1 MSVQLAIPASQL
13 VAVNPGVITA
23 AGAAVDLLGL
33 FLTSSTRIPIGT
45 VQSFA
50 TQAAVGAFFGGSSPE
65 AAKAAIYFLGFDNSA
80 LKPAAMLFAQCP
92 YAGAVPAYLRGGNIS
107 GLTLAQLQAITGTLI
122 ITIDGLTF
130 TSGSIDLS
138 GAGSFSAAAA
148 LIQTALGAVDA
159 TFTAAIAATTM
170 TVSAV
175 ATGELSVGQVV
186 AGAGVTAGTKIVS
199 LGSGTGGTG
208 TYTVS
213 PSQSASSTSMTAGAA
228 SVSFDSQSGAF
239 IVTGGSPGAE
249 EGAITF
255 ATGTASTA
263 LMLTAAT
270 GAVISQGADQVGVSD
285 PTSPSVFM
293 NGVTAVTTNWA
304 TLVTIFEPVAADK
317 VAFADWVNGQNNRFI
332 YAMWDT
338 DITATESNDSASAGA
353 IIIAKGDSGT
363 VPIYEPSDLNH
374 GAFVAGYFASI
385 DFTQPNGRVT
395 LAYRRQQGLAVGVT
409 NETIAGQ
416 LLLNGYNFYGE
427 YSTSNAD
434 FNLFQNGSI
443 TGPFAWADSYAN
455 QIWLSAQ
462 LQLALLTL
470 LQQTFSIPYN
480 QEGYNLIAAAA
491 ADPIN
496 AALSFGAIRA
506 GVTLSQAEI
515 AEVNNA
521 AGIDVATTLQNRGWY
536 LQIKDADPSV
546 RVARGS
552 PPITFWYMDGQSVQK
567 ITLDSVEIQ

>member
-23 AGAAVDLLGL
+23 AGAAADLLGL
-33 FLTSSTRIPIGT
+33 FLTESTRVPIGAVNSFPT
-45 VQSFA
+45 QSA
-50 TQAAVGAFFGGSSPE
+50 VAAYFGGNSAE
-65 AAKAAIYFLGFDNSA
+65 AAKAAVYFLGFDNSA

-92 YAGAVPAYLRGGNIS
+92 YAGPVAAYLRGGNIS
-107 GLTLAQLQAITGTLI
+107 GLTLTQLQAISGVITL
-122 ITIDGLTF
+122 TIDGHPF
-130 TSGSIDLS
+130 TSGNINLS
-138 GAGSFSAAAA
+138 GATSFSDAAAT
-148 LIQTALGAVDA
+148 IQTALGASDA
-159 TFTAAIAATTM
+159 TVTGSIAATTL

-175 ATGELSVGQVV
+175 GAGALAVGQVISGSGITV
-186 AGAGVTAGTKIVS
+186 GTRITA
-199 LGSGTGGTG
+199 LGSGSGGTG
-208 TYTVS
+208 TYTVA
-213 PSQSASSTSMTAGAA
+213 PSQSASSTSITAGAVG
-228 SVSFDSQSGAF
+228 VSFDSQSGAF
-239 IVTGGSPGAE
+239 VITAGTPDDTGS
-249 EGAITF
+249 ITF
-255 ATGTASTA
+255 ASGSAA
-263 LMLTAAT
+263 AGLMLTSAT
-270 GAVISQGADQVGVSD
+270 GAVLSQGADQVGSD
-285 PTSPSVFM
+285 VTPAEFM
-293 NGVTAVTTNWA
+293 DGIVDVTTNWA
-304 TLVTIFEPVAADK
+304 TLVTVFAPITADK
-317 VAFADWVNGQNNRFI
+317 VAFADWVNAQNNRFV

-353 IIIAKGDSGT
+353 QIIAKGDSGT
-363 VPIYEPSDLNH
+363 IPIYEPSDLNH
-374 GAFVAGYFASI
+374 AAFVAGYFASI

-395 LAYRRQQGLAVGVT
+395 LAYRKQQGLTVGVT
-409 NETIAGQ
+409 NQTTAAQ

-455 QIWLSAQ
+455 QIWLNAQ

-496 AALSFGAIRA
+496 AALAFGAIRA

-521 AGIDVATTLQNRGWY
+521 AGLDVATTLQNRGWY

-546 RVARGS
+546 RIARGS